1 MASGVRIIPN
11 DGHSAR
17 LLNTVVPDI
26 RVVSANHGQRASQ
39 LKRGGFWG
47 NGVAIFIGL
56 AAAVL
61 IVGGAT
67 WLHERRV
74 AAERAAAMTPV
85 LRAASTGSVS
95 STEGPLAT
103 PAPIMV
109 QITADDIRLSAI
121 SLGHPRLAVIN
132 GQQVSEGDF
141 VTVHTPTVRVEVK
154 LKVVKIADGE
164 IHLSDG
170 SQMMVVRLSVP
181 QENSKT
187 P

>member
-1 MASGVRIIPN
+1 MRIIPN
-11 DGHSAR
+11 DGDSAR

-26 RVVSANHGQRASQ
+26 RAASANDSQRASQ

-74 AAERAAAMTPV
+74 AADRAAAMTPV
-85 LRAASTGSVS
+85 LLPTSTDSVS
-95 STEGPLAT
+95 SSEEPLAA

-109 QITADDIRLSAI
+109 QISADDIRVSAI

-170 SQMMVVRLSVP
+170 SQTMVARLRVP
-181 QENSKT
+181 EGNSKT

>member
-1 MASGVRIIPN
+1 VRIIPN
-11 DGHSAR
+11 AGDSAR
-17 LLNTVVPDI
+17 LLNTVVPDV
-26 RVVSANHGQRASQ
+26 RTAPANDSQRASE
-39 LKRGGFWG
+39 LKRGGLWG

-56 AAAVL
+56 AAALL

-67 WLHERRV
+67 WLHERHL
-74 AAERAAAMTPV
+74 AAARAAAMTPV
-85 LRAASTGSVS
+85 MLAASTNSVS
-95 STEGPLAT
+95 SSEEPLAA
-103 PAPIMV
+103 PAPITV
-109 QITADDIRLSAI
+109 QISADHIRVSAI

-154 LKVVKIADGE
+154 LKVARIADGE

-170 SQMMVVRLSVP
+170 SQTMVVRLSVP
-181 QENSKT
+181 ERNPKS